1 MKIGALDVGTNTVLM
16 LVAEAA
22 ADGQVRRLADFS
34 RITRLGRGVDR
45 SGRLDPESA
54 ARTLEAIV
62 EFAHDARALGAEK
75 IVTAATSA
83 LRDASDGADFIASV
97 AQRTGVVLEVVSGET
112 EARLAYLA
120 VVRGL
125 HLDRIQG
132 RNHGLVIVDIGGGST
147 ELIRAEPGRGSQA
160 ASLQMASLQIG
171 SVRLTERIVHHDP
184 PSAGEIAELRKV
196 IDAAIESFGWS
207 PRPEIL
213 VGIAGT
219 VTTVCAVALGL
230 KTYDPAVV
238 HGYRLTRGEVE
249 QVLARFGS
257 LPLEERKLLPGLI
270 EGRADVIFAGT
281 MILSRVMESAGADRL
296 VVSDQGVRWGLIW
309 REIEAQAKGSEG

>member
-54 ARTLEAIV
+54 ARTLEAIA
-62 EFAHDARALGAEK
+62 EFAHQARALGAEK

-97 AQRTGVVLEVVSGET
+97 AQRAGIVLEVVSGET

-120 VVRGL
+120 VVNGL
-125 HLDRIQG
+125 HLDRS
-132 RNHGLVIVDIGGGST
+132 HGLVIVDIGGGST
-147 ELIRAEPGRGSQA
+147 ELVRAEPGRNSEA

-184 PSAGEIAELRKV
+184 PAAGEIAELRKV
-196 IDAAIESFGWS
+196 IDAAIETFGFGRA
-207 PRPEIL
+207 PQTEML

-249 QVLARFGS
+249 QVLARFGA
-257 LPLEERKLLPGLI
+257 LPLEERKRLPGLV

-281 MILSRVMESAGADRL
+281 MILSRVMESAGADRV

-309 REIEAQAKGSEG
+309 REIEAQAKRREE